1 VNKKRKPG
9 SMDSSSTLLDR
20 WRVIDARG
28 TR

>member
-9 SMDSSSTLLDR
+9 SMDSSSALLDL
-20 WRVIDARG
+20 WRVIDAKG